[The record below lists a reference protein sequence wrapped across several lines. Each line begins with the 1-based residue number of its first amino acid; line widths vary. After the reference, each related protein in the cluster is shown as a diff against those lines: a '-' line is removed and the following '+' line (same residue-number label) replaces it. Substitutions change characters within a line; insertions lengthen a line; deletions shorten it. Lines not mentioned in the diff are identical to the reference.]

1 MNACVPSWMVEFVRR
16 EFGMLG
22 LVAFILGLFAAAPA
36 PAKPVPLKPDAPKLV
51 VVISVDQFS
60 ADLFDEYRPHFTG
73 GLARLANGTAFHNG
87 YQAHA
92 ATETC
97 PGHSTILTGSH
108 PTHTGIIGNTWV
120 DQSQARSDK
129 TVYCAEDERVPG
141 SSTTSYTVSPVHLR
155 VPTLGDIL
163 KQQSPQSLN
172 VAVAG
177 KDRAA
182 VMMGGHNVD
191 QRWYWDGKTFATDIK
206 SAAVPATITRAN
218 AAVAAGIATA
228 REPLAPPAL
237 CQAKSTPFA
246 VSPELS
252 VGAGRFARA
261 AGDVRGFR
269 TSPEFD
275 GAVLAVAAGLIQ
287 ELNLG
292 RDSAPD
298 VISVGLSATDYI
310 GHGLGAGGGEMCLQ
324 LLSLDRDLAGFFRV
338 LDAEGIDYVAVLT
351 ADHGAMDIPER
362 LRAKGITQAVRADPA
377 LGTANVGKFIAA
389 KLKLSGPVLLGDL
402 ANDVWIDRSL
412 SPKDRTRVER
422 EAIAMFKSHPQVEEV
437 FTSRQIAR
445 APIPTES
452 PEKWTIAERLR
463 ASYDAQRSG
472 DLYVVLKKYVSP
484 IATPS
489 TGYVATHGSVWDYDR
504 RVPILFWRKGMH
516 PADRQDHISTVNIL
530 PTIAA
535 EIGLALPSQL
545 DGRCLDG
552 VEGVACPVR

>member
-1 MNACVPSWMVEFVRR
+1 
-16 EFGMLG
+16 MLG

-36 PAKPVPLKPDAPKLV
+36 PAKPPVPLKPGAPKLV

-73 GLARLANGTAFHNG
+73 GFARLANGTAFRNG

-120 DQSQARSDK
+120 DQSLTRSDR

-141 SSTTSYTVSPVHLR
+141 SSTTSYTVSSLHLR
-155 VPTLGDIL
+155 VPTLGDLL
-163 KQQSPQSLN
+163 KQQSPQSMN

-182 VMMGGHNVD
+182 VMMSGHNVD
-191 QRWYWDGKTFATDIK
+191 QRWYWDGKTFATDLK
-206 SAAVPATITRAN
+206 SAAVPATITRAKSAI
-218 AAVAAGIATA
+218 AAAIATA
-228 REPLAPPAL
+228 RKPLQVPPL
-237 CQAKSTPFA
+237 CQDKAAPVA
-246 VSPELS
+246 VSPEMS
-252 VGAGRFARA
+252 VGSGRFARA
-261 AGDVRGFR
+261 TGDIRGFR
-269 TSPEFD
+269 ISPESD
-275 GAVLAVAAGLIQ
+275 GAVLAIAAGLIQ
-287 ELNLG
+287 EMRLG
-292 RDSAPD
+292 TDAALD

-310 GHGLGAGGGEMCLQ
+310 GHGFGAGGGEMCLQ

-338 LDAEGIDYVAVLT
+338 LDAEGIDYAVVLT
-351 ADHGAMDIPER
+351 ADHGGMDIPER
-362 LRAKGITQAVRADPA
+362 LRTKGVTQAVRADPA
-377 LGTANVGKFIAA
+377 IGTAEVGKVIAA

-412 SPKDRTRVER
+412 KPRDRTRAER
-422 EAIAMFKSHPQVEEV
+422 EAIAIFKAHPQVEAV

-445 APIPTES
+445 LPIPTDS
-452 PEKWTIAERLR
+452 PDKWTIAQRIR
-463 ASYDAQRSG
+463 ASFDAQRSG
-472 DLYVVLKKYVSP
+472 DFYVVLKKYVSP
-484 IATPS
+484 IAKPS
-489 TGYVATHGSVWDYDR
+489 DGYVATHGSVWDYDR
-504 RVPILFWRKGMH
+504 RVPILFWRRGMR
-516 PADRQDHISTVNIL
+516 PADRQDHVSTVNIL

-535 EIGLALPSQL
+535 EIGLALPAQL
-545 DGRCLDG
+545 DGRCLNG

>member
-1 MNACVPSWMVEFVRR
+1 
-16 EFGMLG
+16 MLG
-22 LVAFILGLFAAAPA
+22 LVAFILGMFAAAPA
-36 PAKPVPLKPDAPKLV
+36 PAKPPVPLKSGAPKLV

-73 GLARLANGTAFHNG
+73 GFARLANGTAFHNG

-120 DQSQARSDK
+120 DQSLTRSDR

-141 SSTTSYTVSPVHLR
+141 SSTTSYTVSPMHLR
-155 VPTLGDIL
+155 VPTLGDLL
-163 KQQSPQSLN
+163 KQQSPQSMN

-182 VMMGGHNVD
+182 VMMSGHNVD
-191 QRWYWDGKTFATDIK
+191 QRWYWDGKTFATDLK
-206 SAAVPATITRAN
+206 SAAVPATITRAKSAI
-218 AAVAAGIATA
+218 AAAIATA
-228 REPLAPPAL
+228 REPLQVPPMCQVKAAPV
-237 CQAKSTPFA
+237 A
-246 VSPELS
+246 VSPEMS
-252 VGAGRFARA
+252 VGSGRFARA
-261 AGDVRGFR
+261 GGDIRGFR
-269 TSPEFD
+269 ASPEFD
-275 GAVLAVAAGLIQ
+275 GAVLAIAAGLIQ
-287 ELNLG
+287 EMKLG
-292 RDSAPD
+292 TDAAPD

-310 GHGLGAGGGEMCLQ
+310 GHSLGAGGGEMCLQ

-338 LDAEGIDYVAVLT
+338 LDAEGIDYAVVLT
-351 ADHGAMDIPER
+351 ADHGGMDIPER

-377 LGTANVGKFIAA
+377 LGTAEIGKAIAA

-412 SPKDRTRVER
+412 KPRDRIRVER
-422 EAIAMFKSHPQVEEV
+422 EAIAIFKAHPQVEAV

-445 APIPTES
+445 LPIPTES
-452 PEKWTIAERLR
+452 PDKWTTAQKIR
-463 ASYDAQRSG
+463 ASFDAQRSG

-484 IATPS
+484 ITKPS
-489 TGYVATHGSVWDYDR
+489 EGYVATHGSVWDYDR
-504 RVPILFWRKGMH
+504 RVPILMWRKGMR
-516 PADRQDHISTVNIL
+516 PSDRQDHISTVNIL

-535 EIGLALPSQL
+535 EIGLALPTQL
-545 DGRCLDG
+545 DGRCLNG

>member
-1 MNACVPSWMVEFVRR
+1 
-16 EFGMLG
+16 MLG

-36 PAKPVPLKPDAPKLV
+36 PAKPPVPLKPGAPKLV

-73 GLARLANGTAFHNG
+73 GFARLANGTAFHNG

-120 DQSQARSDK
+120 DQSLTRSDR

-141 SSTTSYTVSPVHLR
+141 SSTTSYTVSPMHLR
-155 VPTLGDIL
+155 VPTLGDLL
-163 KQQSPQSLN
+163 KQQSPQSMN

-182 VMMGGHNVD
+182 VMMSGHNVD
-191 QRWYWDGKTFATDIK
+191 QRWYWDGKTFATDLK
-206 SAAVPATITRAN
+206 SAAVPATITRAKSAI
-218 AAVAAGIATA
+218 AAAIATA
-228 REPLAPPAL
+228 REPLQVPPMCQVKAAPV
-237 CQAKSTPFA
+237 A
-246 VSPELS
+246 VSPEMS
-252 VGAGRFARA
+252 VGSGRFARA
-261 AGDVRGFR
+261 AGDIRGFR
-269 TSPEFD
+269 ASPEFD
-275 GAVLAVAAGLIQ
+275 GAVLAIAAGLIQ
-287 ELNLG
+287 EMKLG
-292 RDSAPD
+292 TDAAPD

-338 LDAEGIDYVAVLT
+338 LDAEGIDYAVVLT
-351 ADHGAMDIPER
+351 ADHGGMDIPER
-362 LRAKGITQAVRADPA
+362 LRAKGITRAVRADPA
-377 LGTANVGKFIAA
+377 LGTAEVGKAIAA
-389 KLKLSGPVLLGDL
+389 RLKLSGPVLLGDL

-412 SPKDRTRVER
+412 KPRDRIRVER
-422 EAIAMFKSHPQVEEV
+422 EAIAIFKAHPQVEAV

-445 APIPTES
+445 LPIPTES
-452 PEKWTIAERLR
+452 PDKWSTAQKIR
-463 ASYDAQRSG
+463 ASFDAQRSG

-484 IATPS
+484 ITKPS
-489 TGYVATHGSVWDYDR
+489 EGYVATHGSVWDYDR
-504 RVPILFWRKGMH
+504 RVPILIWRKGMR
-516 PADRQDHISTVNIL
+516 PSDRQDHISTVNIL

-535 EIGLALPSQL
+535 EIGLALPAQL
-545 DGRCLDG
+545 DGRCLNG

>member
-1 MNACVPSWMVEFVRR
+1 
-16 EFGMLG
+16 MLG
-22 LVAFILGLFAAAPA
+22 LIAFILGLFAAAPA
-36 PAKPVPLKPDAPKLV
+36 PAKPPVSLKPGAPKLV

-73 GLARLANGTAFHNG
+73 GFARLANGTAFHNG

-108 PTHTGIIGNTWV
+108 PTHTGIIGNTWI
-120 DQSQARSDK
+120 DQSLTRSDR

-141 SSTTSYTVSPVHLR
+141 SSTTSYTVSPMHLR
-155 VPTLGDIL
+155 VPTLGDLL
-163 KQQSPQSLN
+163 KQQSPQSMN

-182 VMMGGHNVD
+182 VMMSGHNVD
-191 QRWYWDGKTFATDIK
+191 QRWYWDGKTFATDLK
-206 SAAVPATITRAN
+206 SAAVPATITRAKSAI
-218 AAVAAGIATA
+218 AAAIAAA
-228 REPLAPPAL
+228 REPLQVPPMCQVKAAPV
-237 CQAKSTPFA
+237 A
-246 VSPELS
+246 VSPEMS
-252 VGAGRFARA
+252 VGSGRFARA
-261 AGDVRGFR
+261 AGDLRSFR
-269 TSPEFD
+269 ASPEFD
-275 GAVLAVAAGLIQ
+275 GAVLAIAAGLIQ
-287 ELNLG
+287 EMKLG
-292 RDSAPD
+292 TDAAPD

-338 LDAEGIDYVAVLT
+338 LDAEGIDYAVVLT
-351 ADHGAMDIPER
+351 ADHGGMDIPER

-377 LGTANVGKFIAA
+377 LGTAEVGKAIAA
-389 KLKLSGPVLLGDL
+389 RLKLSGPVLLGEL

-412 SPKDRTRVER
+412 KPRDRIRVER
-422 EAIAMFKSHPQVEEV
+422 EAIAIFKAHPQVEAV

-445 APIPTES
+445 LPVPTES
-452 PEKWTIAERLR
+452 PDKWTTAQKIR
-463 ASYDAQRSG
+463 ASFDAQRSG

-484 IATPS
+484 ITKPS
-489 TGYVATHGSVWDYDR
+489 EGYVATHGSVWDYDR
-504 RVPILFWRKGMH
+504 RIPILMWRKGMR
-516 PADRQDHISTVNIL
+516 PSDRQDHISTVSIL

-535 EIGLALPSQL
+535 EIGLALPAQL
-545 DGRCLDG
+545 DGRCLNG